1 MIKADVLVIG
11 SGISGLSYAIKVSE
25 KMPEAHIIIVT
36 KSDEDESN
44 TKYAQGGLAVVTDF
58 GKDNFEKHIEDTMRA
73 GDGEN
78 LRDVVEMV
86 VKEGP
91 NRFNELVE
99 WGTRFDKEK
108 DGDFKL
114 GREGG
119 HTENRIVHHKDITGF
134 EIERALLEKV
144 NSSSNIEIL
153 DHHYVIDLITQHH
166 VPGKEENYDN
176 IHCYGAYILDE
187 KNKKI
192 KKITSKIT
200 LVATGGAGHVYK
212 NTTNPII
219 ATGDGIAFVHR
230 ARGKVTN
237 MQYYQFHPTA
247 MYSKRDGMLF
257 LISEAVRGDGA
268 TLKNKEGIPFM
279 QKYDEREELASRDI
293 VARAIDN
300 EMKISGDDYVGLDC
314 RHMNQEKF
322 EEHFPNI
329 YKKCVNEGIDPF
341 TQLIPVVPACHYLM
355 GGIEVDMD
363 GQSSIKNL
371 FAVGECTNSG
381 LHGANRLASNSLL
394 EGLVFGHNAA
404 LKSVELLN
412 INDFNFED
420 LKAIPEWDEEGMT
433 MMDEMVIVS
442 YLRKQL
448 QEMMSDLVGI
458 VRSQSRLLLAQKK
471 QREIYEAVTELYN
484 YSLLSPQLSELRNLV
499 NVSYLIIKH
508 SLEMQEN
515 KGAFYNKDLTTK
527 PFLINGVCHIFTV
540 SIDVNIVPFAS
551 NVL

>member
-11 SGISGLSYAIKVSE
+11 SGISGLSYAIKIAE
-25 KMPEAHIIIVT
+25 TLPDAQITIVT

-58 GKDNFEKHIEDTMRA
+58 SKDNFEKHIEDTMRA

-78 LRDVVEMV
+78 KRDVVEMV

-91 NRFNELVE
+91 HRFRELVE

-134 EIERALLEKV
+134 EIERALLATINKLP
-144 NSSSNIEIL
+144 NIEVL

-166 VPGKEENYDN
+166 VPGKELNQDN
-176 IHCYGAYILDE
+176 IHCYGAYILDQ

-192 KKITSKIT
+192 KKITAKIT

-230 ARGKVTN
+230 ARGKVSN

-247 MYSKRDGMLF
+247 MFSKRSGMLF

-268 TLKNKEGIPFM
+268 KLRTKDGQPFM

-314 RHMNQEKF
+314 RHMDQENFK
-322 EEHFPNI
+322 EHFPNI
-329 YKKCVNEGIDPF
+329 YKKCLEEGIDPF
-341 TQLIPVVPACHYLM
+341 QQLIPVVPACHYLM
-355 GGIEVDMD
+355 GGIDVDID

-394 EGLVFGHNAA
+394 EGLVFGHQAA
-404 LKSVELLN
+404 VKTVEILEKNEFNFNDLKSV
-412 INDFNFED
+412 
-420 LKAIPEWDEEGMT
+420 PEWNQEGMKIL
-433 MMDEMVIVS
+433 DEMVMVS
-442 YLRKQL
+442 YFRKQL

-458 VRSQSRLLLAQKK
+458 VRSNARLQIAKKK
-471 QREIYEAVTELYN
+471 QREIYEAVTALYN
-484 YSLLSPQLSELRNLV
+484 NSILSPQLSELRNLV

-508 SLEMQEN
+508 SIEMKEN
-515 KGAFYNKDLTTK
+515 KGAFFNKDL
-527 PFLINGVCHIFTV
+527 V
-540 SIDVNIVPFAS
+540 
-551 NVL
+551 

>member
-11 SGISGLSYAIKVSE
+11 SGISGLSYAIKISE
-25 KMPEAHIIIVT
+25 NLPDAKIIIVT

-58 GKDNFEKHIEDTMRA
+58 GKDNFQKHIEDTMRA

-78 LRDVVEMV
+78 NREIVEMV
-86 VKEGP
+86 IKEGP
-91 NRFNELVE
+91 ARFQELVN
-99 WGTRFDKEK
+99 WGTDFDKEN

-134 EIERALLEKV
+134 EIERALLETV
-144 NSSSNIEIL
+144 NNSENIEIL

-166 VPGKEENYDN
+166 VPNKIFDKEKINS
-176 IHCYGAYILDE
+176 YGAYVLDE
-187 KNKKI
+187 KTKKI
-192 KKITSKIT
+192 KKITAKIT

-212 NTTNPII
+212 NTTNPKI

-230 ARGKVTN
+230 ARGKVSN

-247 MYSKRDGMLF
+247 LYSKLDGMLF

-268 TLKNKEGIPFM
+268 KLLLKNGEKFM

-300 EMKISGDDYVGLDC
+300 EMKISGDEFVGLDC
-314 RHMNQEKF
+314 REMNQEKF
-322 EEHFPNI
+322 VEHFPNI
-329 YKKCVNEGIDPF
+329 YQKCIDEGVDPF
-341 TQLIPVVPACHYLM
+341 KQLIPVVPACHYLM
-355 GGIEVDMD
+355 GGIETDKH

-404 LKSVELLN
+404 IKTVEFLKKDE
-412 INDFNFED
+412 FNYED
-420 LKAIPEWDEEGMT
+420 LEKIPEWNEEGMK
-433 MMDEMVIVS
+433 MMDEMVLVT

-458 VRSQSRLLLAQKK
+458 VRSNERLQLAKKK
-471 QREIYEAVTELYN
+471 QHEIFEAVTELYN
-484 YSLLSPQLSELRNLV
+484 YSILSPQLSELRNLV

-508 SLEMQEN
+508 SLQMKEN
-515 KGAFYNKDLTTK
+515 KGSFYNKDL
-527 PFLINGVCHIFTV
+527 V
-540 SIDVNIVPFAS
+540 
-551 NVL
+551 

>member
-25 KMPEAHIIIVT
+25 KMPEAQITIVT
-36 KSDEDESN
+36 KADEDESN

-58 GKDNFEKHIEDTMRA
+58 DKDNFQKHIDDTMRA

-78 LRDVVEMV
+78 KRDVVEMV
-86 VKEGP
+86 IKEGP
-91 NRFNELVE
+91 ARFQELVD
-99 WGTRFDKEK
+99 WGTRFDMEK

-119 HTENRIVHHKDITGF
+119 HTENRIVHHKDITGA
-134 EIERALLEKV
+134 EIERALLETVKR
-144 NSSSNIEIL
+144 SKNIEML
-153 DHHYVIDLITQHH
+153 AHHYVVDLITQHH
-166 VPGKEENYDN
+166 VPGKELNTDD
-176 IHCYGAYILDE
+176 ISCYGAYILDE

-192 KKITSKIT
+192 KKITAKIT

-212 NTTNPII
+212 NTTNPVI

-230 ARGKVTN
+230 ARGRVSN

-247 MYSKRDGMLF
+247 LYSKRDGMLF

-268 TLKNKEGIPFM
+268 KLRTKDGEKFM

-300 EMKISGDDYVGLDC
+300 ELKISGDDYVGLDC
-314 RHMNQEKF
+314 REMDQEKF
-322 EEHFPNI
+322 KEHFPNI
-329 YKKCVNEGIDPF
+329 YQKCLNEGIDPF
-341 TQLIPVVPACHYLM
+341 KQLIPVVPACHYLM
-355 GGIEVDMD
+355 GGIDIDMD

-394 EGLVFGHNAA
+394 EGVVFGHNAA
-404 LKSVELLN
+404 LKTVELLR
-412 INDFNFED
+412 INEFNFDD
-420 LKAIPEWDEEGMT
+420 LKAVPEWNEEGMK
-433 MMDEMVIVS
+433 MMDEMVLVS
-442 YLRKQL
+442 YLRRQL
-448 QEMMSDLVGI
+448 QEMMSDLVSI
-458 VRSQSRLLLAQKK
+458 VRSNERLELARKK

-484 YSLLSPQLSELRNLV
+484 YSIMSPQLSELRNLV
-499 NVSYLIIKH
+499 NISYLIIKH
-508 SLEMQEN
+508 SLAMKEN
-515 KGAFYNKDLTTK
+515 KGAFYNKDL
-527 PFLINGVCHIFTV
+527 V
-540 SIDVNIVPFAS
+540 
-551 NVL
+551 

>member
-1 MIKADVLVIG
+1 MIKTDVLVIG
-11 SGISGLSYAIKVSE
+11 SGISGLSYAIKIAE
-25 KMPEAHIIIVT
+25 QLPETKITIVT
-36 KSDEDESN
+36 KSNEDESN

-58 GKDNFEKHIEDTMRA
+58 SKDNFQKHIEDTLRA
-73 GDGEN
+73 GDYINDPEIVKM
-78 LRDVVEMV
+78 VVE
-86 VKEGP
+86 EAP
-91 NRFNELVE
+91 HRFNEIVE
-99 WGTRFDKEK
+99 WGAKFDQEK
-108 DGDFKL
+108 GKYSL

-134 EIERALLEKV
+134 EIERALLETIR
-144 NSSSNIEIL
+144 NSPNIEIL
-153 DHHYVIDLITQHH
+153 PHHYVIDLITQHH
-166 VPGKEENYDN
+166 VPGKELDKGN
-176 IHCYGAYILDE
+176 INAYGAYILDE
-187 KNKKI
+187 QNKKI

-230 ARGKVTN
+230 AQGKVSN

-268 TLKNKEGIPFM
+268 KLRTKNGKPFM

-300 EMKISGDDYVGLDC
+300 ELKISGDDYVGLDC
-314 RHMNQEKF
+314 REMDREKF
-322 EEHFPNI
+322 INHFPNI
-329 YKKCVNEGIDPF
+329 YQKCLDEGIDPF
-341 TQLIPVVPACHYLM
+341 KELIPVVPACHYLM
-355 GGIEVDMD
+355 GGIDTD
-363 GQSSIKNL
+363 KYGQSSIKNL

-404 LKSVELLN
+404 MKTVELLKE
-412 INDFNFED
+412 NDFNFDD
-420 LKAIPEWDEEGMT
+420 LKAVPEWNEEGMK
-433 MMDEMVIVS
+433 MMDEMVLVT

-448 QEMMSDLVGI
+448 QEMMSDLVAI
-458 VRSQSRLLLAQKK
+458 VRSNARLELAKKK

-484 YSLLSPQLSELRNLV
+484 YSILSPQLSELRNLV

-508 SLEMQEN
+508 SLEMKEN
-515 KGAFYNKDLTTK
+515 KGAFYNKDLATK
-527 PFLINGVCHIFTV
+527 PLLIKEN
-540 SIDVNIVPFAS
+540 
-551 NVL
+551 

>member
-1 MIKADVLVIG
+1 
-11 SGISGLSYAIKVSE
+11 
-25 KMPEAHIIIVT
+25 MPDAKIIIVT
-36 KSDEDESN
+36 KADEDESN

-58 GKDNFEKHIEDTMRA
+58 DKDNFQKHIDDTMRA

-78 LRDVVEMV
+78 NLEV
-86 VKEGP
+86 VKMVIEEGP
-91 NRFNELVE
+91 ARFRELVE
-99 WGTRFDKEK
+99 WGTRFDLEK

-119 HTENRIVHHKDITGF
+119 HTENRIVHHKDITGA
-134 EIERALLEKV
+134 EIERALLETVKK
-144 NSSSNIEIL
+144 SPNIEML

-166 VPGKEENYDN
+166 VPGKIFDKEKID
-176 IHCYGAYILDE
+176 CYGAYILDE

-192 KKITSKIT
+192 KKITAKIT

-230 ARGKVTN
+230 ARGKVSN

-247 MYSKRDGMLF
+247 LYSKRDGMLF

-268 TLKNKEGIPFM
+268 KLRLKNGEKFM

-300 EMKISGDDYVGLDC
+300 ELKISGDEYVGLDC
-314 RHMNQEKF
+314 REMDHEKF
-322 EEHFPNI
+322 KEHFPNI
-329 YKKCVNEGIDPF
+329 YQKCMDEGIDPF
-341 TQLIPVVPACHYLM
+341 KQMIPVVPACHYLM
-355 GGIEVDMD
+355 GGIETDMN

-404 LKSVELLN
+404 MKTVELLR
-412 INDFNFED
+412 INDFNFDD
-420 LKAIPEWDEEGMT
+420 LKAIPEWNEEGMK
-433 MMDEMVIVS
+433 MMDEMVMVS
-442 YLRKQL
+442 YLRRQL
-448 QEMMSDLVGI
+448 QEMMSDLVAI
-458 VRSQSRLLLAQKK
+458 VRSNERLELAKKK
-471 QREIYEAVTELYN
+471 QREIFDAVTELYN
-484 YSLLSPQLSELRNLV
+484 YSILSPQLSELRNLV
-499 NVSYLIIKH
+499 NVSYLIIKQ
-508 SLEMQEN
+508 SIAMKEN
-515 KGAFYNKDLTTK
+515 KGSFYNKDLAKK
-527 PFLINGVCHIFTV
+527 PLTISEN
-540 SIDVNIVPFAS
+540 
-551 NVL
+551 

>member
-1 MIKADVLVIG
+1 
-11 SGISGLSYAIKVSE
+11 
-25 KMPEAHIIIVT
+25 MPDAKIIIVT
-36 KSDEDESN
+36 KADEDESN

-58 GKDNFEKHIEDTMRA
+58 DKDNFQKHIDDTMRA

-78 LRDVVEMV
+78 NLEV
-86 VKEGP
+86 VKMVIEEGP
-91 NRFNELVE
+91 ARFRELVE
-99 WGTRFDKEK
+99 WGTQFDLEK

-119 HTENRIVHHKDITGF
+119 HTENRIVHHKDITGA
-134 EIERALLEKV
+134 EIERALLETVKK
-144 NSSSNIEIL
+144 SPNIEML

-166 VPGKEENYDN
+166 VPGKIFDKEKID
-176 IHCYGAYILDE
+176 CYGAYILDE

-192 KKITSKIT
+192 KKITAKIT

-230 ARGKVTN
+230 ARGKVSN

-247 MYSKRDGMLF
+247 LYSKRDGMLF

-268 TLKNKEGIPFM
+268 KLRLKNGEKFM

-300 EMKISGDDYVGLDC
+300 ELKISGDEYVGLDC
-314 RHMNQEKF
+314 REMNHEKF
-322 EEHFPNI
+322 KEHFPNI
-329 YKKCVNEGIDPF
+329 YQKCLDEGIDPF
-341 TQLIPVVPACHYLM
+341 KQMIPVVPACHYLM
-355 GGIEVDMD
+355 GGIETDMN

-404 LKSVELLN
+404 MKTVELLQ
-412 INDFNFED
+412 INDFNFDD
-420 LKAIPEWDEEGMT
+420 LKAIPEWNEEGMK
-433 MMDEMVIVS
+433 MMDEMVMVS
-442 YLRKQL
+442 YLRRQL
-448 QEMMSDLVGI
+448 QEMMSDLVAI
-458 VRSQSRLLLAQKK
+458 VRSNERLELAKKK
-471 QREIYEAVTELYN
+471 QREIFDAVTELYN
-484 YSLLSPQLSELRNLV
+484 YSILSPQLSELRNLV
-499 NVSYLIIKH
+499 NVSYLIIKQ
-508 SLEMQEN
+508 SIAMKEN
-515 KGAFYNKDLTTK
+515 KGSFYNKDLAKK
-527 PFLINGVCHIFTV
+527 PLTISEN
-540 SIDVNIVPFAS
+540 
-551 NVL
+551 

>member
-1 MIKADVLVIG
+1 MSQQDVLVIG
-11 SGISGLSYAIKVSE
+11 SGISGLSYAIKIAE
-25 KMPEAHIIIVT
+25 QLPDTKITIVT
-36 KSDEDESN
+36 KADEDESN

-78 LRDVVEMV
+78 KREVVEMV
-86 VKEGP
+86 IKEGP
-91 NRFNELVE
+91 ARFQELVD
-99 WGTRFDKEK
+99 WGTQFDKEK
-108 DGDFKL
+108 GGDFKL

-119 HTENRIVHHKDITGF
+119 HTENRIVHHKDITGA
-134 EIERALLEKV
+134 EIERALLETVKK
-144 NSSSNIEIL
+144 SPNIEML

-166 VPGKEENYDN
+166 VPGKSLNLED
-176 IHCYGAYILDE
+176 ISCYGAYVLDQ

-192 KKITSKIT
+192 KRLTAKIT

-230 ARGKVTN
+230 ARGKVSN

-268 TLKNKEGIPFM
+268 KLRTKDGLPFM
-279 QKYDEREELASRDI
+279 HKYDEREELASRDI

-300 EMKISGDDYVGLDC
+300 ELKISGDEYVGLDC
-314 RHMNQEKF
+314 RSMDQQKF
-322 EEHFPNI
+322 KEHFPNI
-329 YKKCVNEGIDPF
+329 YQKCLDEGINPF

-355 GGIEVDMD
+355 GGIETDME

-404 LKSVELLN
+404 MKTVELLKKN
-412 INDFNFED
+412 EFNFQD
-420 LKAIPEWDEEGMT
+420 LAAIPEWNEEGMK
-433 MMDEMVIVS
+433 MMDEMVMIT
-442 YLRKQL
+442 YLRRQL
-448 QEMMSDLVGI
+448 QEMMSDLVAI
-458 VRSQSRLLLAQKK
+458 VRSNERLELAKRK
-471 QREIYEAVTELYN
+471 QREIFEAVTELYN
-484 YSLLSPQLSELRNLV
+484 YSILSPQLSELRNLV

-508 SLEMQEN
+508 SLQMTEN
-515 KGAFYNKDLTTK
+515 KGSFYNKDLAKK
-527 PFLINGVCHIFTV
+527 PLEINA
-540 SIDVNIVPFAS
+540 N
-551 NVL
+551 

>member
-11 SGISGLSYAIKVSE
+11 SGISGLSYAIKISE
-25 KMPEAHIIIVT
+25 KMPEAKIIIVT
-36 KSDEDESN
+36 KADEDESN

-58 GKDNFEKHIEDTMRA
+58 NNDNFQKHIEDTMRA

-78 LRDVVEMV
+78 KRDVVEMV
-86 VKEGP
+86 IKEGP
-91 NRFNELVE
+91 ARFQELVD
-99 WGTRFDKEK
+99 WGTRFDREK

-119 HTENRIVHHKDITGF
+119 HTENRIVHHKDITGA
-134 EIERALLEKV
+134 EIERALLETVRK
-144 NSSSNIEIL
+144 SSNIEML
-153 DHHYVIDLITQHH
+153 DHHYVIDLLTQHH
-166 VPGKEENYDN
+166 VPGKDWNTED

-192 KKITSKIT
+192 KKITAKIT

-212 NTTNPII
+212 NTTNPVI

-230 ARGKVTN
+230 ARGKVSN

-247 MYSKRDGMLF
+247 LYSKRDGMLF

-268 TLKNKEGIPFM
+268 KLRTKNGEPFM
-279 QKYDEREELASRDI
+279 HKYDEREELASRDI

-300 EMKISGDDYVGLDC
+300 ELKISGDEYVGLDC
-314 RHMNQEKF
+314 RHMDQQKF
-322 EEHFPNI
+322 KEHFPNI
-329 YKKCVNEGIDPF
+329 YQKCLDEGIDPF
-341 TQLIPVVPACHYLM
+341 KQLIPVVPACHYLM
-355 GGIEVDMD
+355 GGIETDME

-404 LKSVELLN
+404 MKTIALLAE
-412 INDFNFED
+412 NDFNFDD
-420 LKAIPEWDEEGMT
+420 LKAIPEWNEEGMK
-433 MMDEMVIVS
+433 MMDEMVMVK
-442 YLRKQL
+442 YLRRQL
-448 QEMMSDLVGI
+448 QELMSDLVAI
-458 VRSQSRLLLAQKK
+458 VRSNARLDLARIK
-471 QREIYEAVTELYN
+471 QREIFEAVTELYN
-484 YSLLSPQLSELRNLV
+484 YSILSPQLSELRNLV

-508 SLEMQEN
+508 SRQMKEN
-515 KGAFYNKDLTTK
+515 KGSFYNKDLATRPLT
-527 PFLINGVCHIFTV
+527 ITEQ
-540 SIDVNIVPFAS
+540 
-551 NVL
+551 

>member
-25 KMPEAHIIIVT
+25 KMPEAKIIIVT
-36 KSDEDESN
+36 KADEDESN

-58 GKDNFEKHIEDTMRA
+58 DNDNFEKHIEDTMRA

-78 LRDVVEMV
+78 KRDVVEMV
-86 VKEGP
+86 IKEGP
-91 NRFNELVE
+91 ARFQELVD
-99 WGTRFDKEK
+99 WGTHFDKEK

-119 HTENRIVHHKDITGF
+119 HTENRIVHHKDITGK
-134 EIERALLEKV
+134 EIERALLETVKK
-144 NSSSNIEIL
+144 SSNIEML
-153 DHHYVIDLITQHH
+153 DHHYVIDLLTQHH
-166 VPGKEENYDN
+166 VPGKDWHTEET
-176 IHCYGAYILDE
+176 HCYGAYILDE

-212 NTTNPII
+212 NTTNPVI

-230 ARGKVTN
+230 ARGKVSN

-247 MYSKRDGMLF
+247 LFSKRDGMLF

-268 TLKNKEGIPFM
+268 KLRTKDGKPFM
-279 QKYDEREELASRDI
+279 HKYDEREELASRDI

-300 EMKISGDDYVGLDC
+300 ELKISGDEYVGLDC
-314 RHMNQEKF
+314 RNMDREKF
-322 EEHFPNI
+322 IEHFPNI
-329 YKKCVNEGIDPF
+329 YQKCMDEGIDPF
-341 TQLIPVVPACHYLM
+341 KQLIPVVPACHYLM
-355 GGIEVDMD
+355 GGIETCID

-404 LKSVELLN
+404 MKTVELLKE
-412 INDFNFED
+412 NDFNFDD
-420 LKAIPEWDEEGMT
+420 LKAIPEWNEEGMK
-433 MMDEMVIVS
+433 MMDEMVMVS
-442 YLRKQL
+442 YLRRQL
-448 QEMMSDLVGI
+448 QELMSDLVAI
-458 VRSQSRLLLAQKK
+458 VRSNARLDLAKKK
-471 QREIYEAVTELYN
+471 QQEIYEAVTELYN
-484 YSLLSPQLSELRNLV
+484 YSILSPQLSELRNLV

-508 SLEMQEN
+508 SRQMKEN
-515 KGAFYNKDLTTK
+515 KGSFYNKDLAQK
-527 PFLINGVCHIFTV
+527 PLTIQ
-540 SIDVNIVPFAS
+540 D
-551 NVL
+551 

>member
-11 SGISGLSYAIKVSE
+11 SGISGLSYAIKIAE
-25 KMPEAHIIIVT
+25 TLPDAQITIVT

-58 GKDNFEKHIEDTMRA
+58 SKDNFEKHIEDTMRA

-78 LRDVVEMV
+78 KRDVVEMV

-91 NRFNELVE
+91 HRFRELVE

-134 EIERALLEKV
+134 EIERALLATINKLP
-144 NSSSNIEIL
+144 NIEVL

-166 VPGKEENYDN
+166 VPGKELNQDN
-176 IHCYGAYILDE
+176 IHCYGAYILDQ

-192 KKITSKIT
+192 KKITAKIT

-230 ARGKVTN
+230 ARGKVSN

-247 MYSKRDGMLF
+247 MYSKRSGMLF

-268 TLKNKEGIPFM
+268 KLRTKDGQPFM

-314 RHMNQEKF
+314 RHMDQENFK
-322 EEHFPNI
+322 EHFPNI
-329 YKKCVNEGIDPF
+329 YKKCLEEGIDPF
-341 TQLIPVVPACHYLM
+341 QQLIPVVPACHYLM
-355 GGIEVDMD
+355 GGIDVDID

-394 EGLVFGHNAA
+394 EGLVFGHQAA
-404 LKSVELLN
+404 VKTVELLEKN
-412 INDFNFED
+412 EFNFND
-420 LKAIPEWDEEGMT
+420 LKAVPEWNQEGMKIL
-433 MMDEMVIVS
+433 DEMVMVS
-442 YLRKQL
+442 YFRKQL

-458 VRSQSRLLLAQKK
+458 VRSNSRLQIAKKK
-471 QREIYEAVTELYN
+471 QREIYEAVIALYN
-484 YSLLSPQLSELRNLV
+484 NSILSPQLSELRNLV

-508 SLEMQEN
+508 SIEMKEN
-515 KGAFYNKDLTTK
+515 KGAFFNKDL
-527 PFLINGVCHIFTV
+527 V
-540 SIDVNIVPFAS
+540 
-551 NVL
+551 